1 MAFIDGSTDT
11 FKVWVEFDGFGDP
24 QRAAWG
30 VRPPESSV
38 IQIETPDMSTA
49 RRATA
54 ALKATIR
61 HRHSLSPALGACL
74 SGEY

>member
-1 MAFIDGSTDT
+1 MALTEASTET

-30 VRPPESSV
+30 MRPPVSSV
-38 IQIETPDMSTA
+38 VQIETPDMSTA

-61 HRHSLSPALGACL
+61 HRHSPSPVLGACL